1 MVVRM
6 KKIIILILLLILIP
20 NTSLAT
26 EQIIE
31 EQMEA
36 LNLGQFIQEG
46 EKYTKDAF
54 PEISIKE
61 LITQSLTGKVNNSLM
76 YKAVLKILGKEIV
89 SSITIIGS
97 ILAIIVIHSIL
108 KSISENLGNNN
119 TSQIAYF
126 VEYILI
132 ITMIM
137 ANFAVIIE
145 SIKNTISNLV
155 GFMNCLVPILISLII
170 ATGQVASGAVLQ
182 PILIFAVIFIGNII
196 NLVILPITTASM
208 ILSIASNIS
217 DKVQIGNLAKFFKS
231 SITWFLGFIITIFVG
246 LLSLEGT
253 LTSSVDGITIKG
265 IKSAA
270 STFIPVVG
278 KALGDSVDTVLV
290 ATSLIKNSVGF
301 VGIVIV
307 IAICILPIVKL
318 IILNIMYSLLGAV
331 SEPLADKKIVNVIG
345 QVSGVFKILLG
356 IMFFVSVLLIV
367 GIALTLKI
375 SNASLMYR

>member
-270 STFIPVVG
+270 SNFIPVVG
-278 KALGDSVDTVLV
+278 KALGDSVDTVLG

>member
-1 MVVRM
+1 M

-119 TSQIAYF
+119 TSQIAYC

-278 KALGDSVDTVLV
+278 KALGDSVDTVLG

>member
-1 MVVRM
+1 M
-6 KKIIILILLLILIP
+6 KKILFLIVLILLIP
-20 NTSLAT
+20 HPCYGT
-26 EQIIE
+26 ETIIND
-31 EQMEA
+31 QLEA
-36 LNLGQFIQEG
+36 LNLGTFIQEG
-46 EKYTKDAF
+46 EKYTKEAF
-54 PEISIKE
+54 PEISIQE
-61 LITQSLTGKVNNSLM
+61 LITKSLTGKVNNKLI
-76 YKAVLKILGKEIV
+76 YKAILKILGKEV
-89 SSITIIGS
+89 VTSITMLGTILII
-97 ILAIIVIHSIL
+97 IIVHSIL
-108 KSISENLGNNN
+108 KTISENLGNEN
-119 TSQIAYF
+119 TAKIAYF
-126 VEYILI
+126 IEYILI
-132 ITMIM
+132 ITIIIN
-137 ANFAVIIE
+137 NFA
-145 SIKNTISNLV
+145 SIMQSIQSTISNLV
-155 GFMNCLVPILISLII
+155 GFMNMLVPLLIALIT
-170 ATGQVASGAVLQ
+170 ATGQVATGTILQ
-182 PILIFAVIFIGNII
+182 PVLIFSVVFIGNII
-196 NLVILPITTASM
+196 SLLVLPIVTASM
-208 ILSIASNIS
+208 ILSIASNLS

-231 SITWFLGFIITIFVG
+231 GVTWFLGFVITIFVG
-246 LLSLEGT
+246 LVSLEGT

-278 KALGDSVDTVLV
+278 KALGDSVDTVLG

>member
-97 ILAIIVIHSIL
+97 ILAIIIIHSIL

-137 ANFAVIIE
+137 ANFAAIIE

-182 PILIFAVIFIGNII
+182 SILIFAVIFIGNII

-278 KALGDSVDTVLV
+278 KALGDSVDTVLG

-307 IAICILPIVKL
+307 VAICTLPIVKL

-331 SEPLADKKIVNVIG
+331 SEPLADKKIVNVIS

>member
-1 MVVRM
+1 M

-31 EQMEA
+31 GQMEA

-278 KALGDSVDTVLV
+278 KALGDSVDTVLG

-356 IMFFVSVLLIV
+356 IMFFVSILLIV

>member
-1 MVVRM
+1 M

>member
-278 KALGDSVDTVLV
+278 KALGDSVDTVLG

>member
-1 MVVRM
+1 M

-278 KALGDSVDTVLV
+278 KALGDSVDTVLG

-356 IMFFVSVLLIV
+356 IMFFVSILLIV